1 MIMKFKRLS
10 ANAKVPVRATSMSAG
25 YDLCAANEETIH
37 IQPGE
42 ICMIPTGLAIAPERN
57 DIALLIFPR
66 SGIAS
71 KTGVTLANS
80 VGVVDAD
87 YRGEIKVA
95 LINHGCETFSV
106 KTGMRI
112 AQVLAVPVLS
122 QEWTET
128 DTLDETQRGE
138 GGFGSS
144 GDSE

>member
-10 ANAKVPVRATSMSAG
+10 AAAKVPVRATSMSAG
-25 YDLCAANEETIH
+25 YDLCAANEEAIH

-42 ICMIPTGLAIAPERN
+42 IRMIPTGLAAAPERS

-80 VGVVDAD
+80 VGIVDAD
-87 YRGEIKVA
+87 YRGEIKVP
-95 LINHGCETFSV
+95 LINHGSEIFSV
-106 KTGMRI
+106 ETGMRI
-112 AQVLAVPVLS
+112 AQIVAVPVLS

-128 DTLDETQRGE
+128 DTLDETDRGE

-144 GDSE
+144 GVSE